1 MRRALIHKAK
11 EIGEGFCLPINP
23 KGWKRVREDSHGA
36 AYRSTRNEGTAICS
50 MDVESDGKR
59 WVHLSLAHP
68 NRLPTYQELCDARD
82 AFLGN
87 EARCIQVF
95 APKSEHVN
103 IHKYCLHLW
112 HCLDDDGLPDFRRFG
127 ALI

>member
-1 MRRALIHKAK
+1 MRRALIQKAK
-11 EIGEGFCLPINP
+11 QLGEGFCLPINP
-23 KGWKRVREDSHGA
+23 NGWTRVRQDSHGA
-36 AYRSTRNEGTAICS
+36 AYRSTKTQATAICS
-50 MDVESDGKR
+50 VDLEADGKR
-59 WVHLSLAHP
+59 WVHLSVAHP
-68 NRLPTYQELCDARD
+68 NRLPTYQELSEARD
-82 AFLGN
+82 VFLGE